1 MKAILATGVF
11 GTIVIAVLTE
21 TMNLVLTFSA
31 LQHAASYNSWMA
43 L

>member
-11 GTIVIAVLTE
+11 GAIAIAVMTE
-21 TMNLVLTFSA
+21 VMSLAVTFSA
-31 LQHAASYNSWMA
+31 LQHAATYNSWMA

>member
-11 GTIVIAVLTE
+11 GTIAIAVMTE
-21 TMNLVLTFSA
+21 AMNVVLTFSA
-31 LQHAASYNSWMA
+31 LHHAASYNTWMA